1 MGSKKKDTSKNTTG
15 KTNRLYKDTIFADL
29 FGNDIHAEENV
40 ISLVNALYGTNLKK
54 GQVKYKKENLESVLR
69 VTDLRNDV
77 SFMLDDKLLVLFEHQ
92 SSINENM
99 PVRCLMYCSE
109 LYKRMVPGSDYFARL
124 RMKLPMPQFFVFY
137 NGNENISD
145 DFVLKLSDS
154 FMLDEGDKAKA
165 VTDKS
170 HSYLE
175 LTVRVLNINSERN
188 ADLLKNCEILR
199 QYSEFTR
206 LMKEQHLRY
215 SKGKETDEERK
226 QREDENLIKM
236 KYVVDYCIENNILK
250 EYFTRKGRE
259 VYAMLKMEYS
269 REYELECT
277 RKFMQKLQDRAD
289 RAEEEKAKA
298 EKEKAKAEKEK
309 AKAEK
314 EKAKAEEEKAKAEKG
329 KAKLE
334 KEKAKLEETIAN
346 NQLVMYHQTL
356 NFEIFLI
363 NSGKGVEE
371 IRPIAG
377 CTEPYIEMI
386 YSIVK
391 ENSNI
396 TAEQLYDEAIK
407 DEIDKQSKENKKEQ
421 ESDKE
426 E

>member
-1 MGSKKKDTSKNTTG
+1 
-15 KTNRLYKDTIFADL
+15 
-29 FGNDIHAEENV
+29 
-40 ISLVNALYGTNLKK
+40 
-54 GQVKYKKENLESVLR
+54 
-69 VTDLRNDV
+69 
-77 SFMLDDKLLVLFEHQ
+77 
-92 SSINENM
+92 
-99 PVRCLMYCSE
+99 
-109 LYKRMVPGSDYFARL
+109 
-124 RMKLPMPQFFVFY
+124 
-137 NGNENISD
+137 
-145 DFVLKLSDS
+145 
-154 FMLDEGDKAKA
+154 
-165 VTDKS
+165 
-170 HSYLE
+170 
-175 LTVRVLNINSERN
+175 
-188 ADLLKNCEILR
+188 
-199 QYSEFTR
+199 
-206 LMKEQHLRY
+206 
-215 SKGKETDEERK
+215 
-226 QREDENLIKM
+226 
-236 KYVVDYCIENNILK
+236 
-250 EYFTRKGRE
+250 
-259 VYAMLKMEYS
+259 MLKMEYS

-298 EKEKAKAEKEK
+298 EKGKAKA
-309 AKAEK
+309 
-314 EKAKAEEEKAKAEKG
+314 
-329 KAKLE
+329 E

-396 TAEQLYDEAIK
+396 TAEQLYDETIK